1 MSILSSA
8 FFLFHSLFEPLNTG
22 SVPHCFTGT
31 ILAKSPQFLCDGIQL
46 FSFCLID
53 QSFSSFT
60 ASMLCVTSKCWNAS
74 RLSFGPCFSLFVLL
88 PLGHFT
94 YSCGFKYHLYA
105 DDSWACSCSPDLS
118 SEFYLEIRNLWLRLH
133 GCKTKFWL
141 SPLNPFSFQLVD
153 PDTPNCTS
161 QKLGNHLTSSLSPSS
176 PSACLI
182 NSTIHTS
189 QVSSLLF
196 VCISPLNYYHF
207 STGKLLKFPNWS
219 FCFHFCLLYTVLLTG
234 GTMFYEKH
242 NHIM

>member
-1 MSILSSA
+1 MPPGSVLGLASLYLYSFPLVISLTPVALSTIFMLMTPEHVAAAQTCPLSS
-8 FFLFHSLFEPLNTG
+8 T
-22 SVPHCFTGT
+22 
-31 ILAKSPQFLCDGIQL
+31 
-46 FSFCLID
+46 
-53 QSFSSFT
+53 
-60 ASMLCVTSKCWNAS
+60 W
-74 RLSFGPCFSLFVLL
+74 R
-88 PLGHFT
+88 
-94 YSCGFKYHLYA
+94 
-105 DDSWACSCSPDLS
+105 
-118 SEFYLEIRNLWLRLH
+118 SETLWLRLH